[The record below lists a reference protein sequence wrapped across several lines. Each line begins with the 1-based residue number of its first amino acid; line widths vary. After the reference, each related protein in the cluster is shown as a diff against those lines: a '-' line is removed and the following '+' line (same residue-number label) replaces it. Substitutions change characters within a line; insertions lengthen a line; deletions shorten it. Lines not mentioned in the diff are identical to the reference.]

1 MTSVLVVFS
10 DLDMIFYVLCPIDTH
25 SRQMPI
31 VPVSLK
37 QMRRC
42 STTASAKPWLRP
54 PSASVVGLLTVC
66 PCPPLGI
73 LITSNP
79 LLHHQDKLSKNW
91 IVIYFDWFQFLISF
105 YLKQNHGVYCWI
117 PIIWWESIT
126 LVAWRTR
133 IYLPSRSEENFPIIR
148 AKLLNSYAKIKI

>member
-1 MTSVLVVFS
+1 MTFVLVLFS
-10 DLDMIFYVLCPIDTH
+10 DLDMISYVLCPIDTH

-91 IVIYFDWFQFLISF
+91 IVIYFGWSYFWFHWFKTKPWCLLLDSHNMMRIDNFDRVKNQDLIS
-105 YLKQNHGVYCWI
+105 LQ
-117 PIIWWESIT
+117 E
-126 LVAWRTR
+126 
-133 IYLPSRSEENFPIIR
+133 RSKFPDH
-148 AKLLNSYAKIKI
+148 

>member
-1 MTSVLVVFS
+1 
-10 DLDMIFYVLCPIDTH
+10 
-25 SRQMPI
+25 MPI

-42 STTASAKPWLRP
+42 SMTASAKPWLRP

-79 LLHHQDKLSKNW
+79 LLHQDKLSKIW
-91 IVIYFDWFQFLISF
+91 MVSYFDWFKLWFHWFKTKPCRLLLDPHNMMGIDNF
-105 YLKQNHGVYCWI
+105 DRLKNQDLSSLQDRGKFPDHYSKIAEQLCKNQNLVSHGATKKS
-117 PIIWWESIT
+117 PLSWEH
-126 LVAWRTR
+126 
-133 IYLPSRSEENFPIIR
+133 
-148 AKLLNSYAKIKI
+148 

>member
-10 DLDMIFYVLCPIDTH
+10 DLDIISYVLSPIDTH

-42 STTASAKPWLRP
+42 SATASAKPWLRP

-79 LLHHQDKLSKNW
+79 LLHQDKLSKIW
-91 IVIYFDWFQFLISF
+91 IVIYFDWFKLWFHWFKTKPCRL
-105 YLKQNHGVYCWI
+105 LLDPHNMM
-117 PIIWWESIT
+117 IIG
-126 LVAWRTR
+126 TR
-133 IYLPSRSEENFPIIR
+133 IIFPSRIEQNFPIIR